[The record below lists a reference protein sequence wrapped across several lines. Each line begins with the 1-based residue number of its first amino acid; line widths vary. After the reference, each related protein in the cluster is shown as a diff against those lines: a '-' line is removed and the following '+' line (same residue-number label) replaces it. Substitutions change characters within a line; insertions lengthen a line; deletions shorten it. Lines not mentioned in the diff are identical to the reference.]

1 MLPFV
6 HIAPGVD
13 YSTDFDFFCKEQVA
27 VFSTQEGTS
36 INSRLEQR
44 AFMRTETRHISDGM
58 IRKLCRH
65 IHREICSLKFGGE
78 LTE

>member
-6 HIAPGVD
+6 HIAPDVD
-13 YSTDFDFFCKEQVA
+13 YSTDLDYFTAKQIMIFN
-27 VFSTQEGTS
+27 TQEGTTFCS
-36 INSRLEQR
+36 QLESRV
-44 AFMRTETRHISDGM
+44 FMRTATRHISDAM

-65 IHREICSLKFGGE
+65 IHREICSLKYGGE